1 MIVVLCYDIK
11 TDKEDGAKRLRQV
24 AETCEQYGI
33 RVQNSVFELDI
44 LPGDFEQLKIK
55 LNKIIDKDSDS
66 VRIYRLGKNVSNKI
80 TVLGNKNRIE
90 LGESLIF

>member
-80 TVLGNKNRIE
+80 TVLGNKNRI
-90 LGESLIF
+90 